1 MIRGA
6 LKLAGGL
13 LKNKGLMKGIR
24 NEALVSGGLNTGV
37 NLLTGA
43 DPLTALAY
51 GVADTVTSGA
61 AQGAVRGI
69 RGKKSRLELP
79 ANVAGSV
86 LSGIP
91 VTAIDPRMKEE
102 LGTPPPLMVP
112 ADAVINDN
120 QAAQIEQQNIQRMLL
135 NNNLLAGQYM
145 PGTMFQ
151 QMGVN
156 NTKATMQQYLND
168 QGPTIG
174 MDPRAM
180 ASIVGL

>member
-43 DPLTALAY
+43 DPITALAY

-91 VTAIDPRMKEE
+91 VAAIDPRMKE
-102 LGTPPPLMVP
+102 GVGAPMVP

-156 NTKATMQQYLND
+156 NTRATMQQYLND
-168 QGPTIG
+168 KGPTVG